1 MSNTVT
7 SQLKKSIEKVTG
19 YVFQAMVYSDTRKK
33 GTAVGVKVCYTEY
46 SQPIIDQIV
55 EDMENKG
62 YKFAYVRYNKSKYNY
77 PSVPGTRFCFYKK

>member
-46 SQPIIDQIV
+46 SQPIINQIV

-62 YKFAYVRYNKSKYNY
+62 YKFAYARYNNMGRGYVN
-77 PSVPGTRFCFYKK
+77 GTRFCFYKK

>member
-46 SQPIIDQIV
+46 SQPIINQIV

-62 YKFAYVRYNKSKYNY
+62 YKFAYVRYNNMGRGYVN
-77 PSVPGTRFCFYKK
+77 GTRFCFYKK